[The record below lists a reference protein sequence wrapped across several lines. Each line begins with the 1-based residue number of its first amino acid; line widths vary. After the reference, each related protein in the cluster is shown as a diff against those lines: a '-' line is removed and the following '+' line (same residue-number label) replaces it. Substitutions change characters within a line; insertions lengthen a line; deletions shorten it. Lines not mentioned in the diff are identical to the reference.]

1 MGDADVGVWR
11 SWSFGWAESQVELL
25 DEFSYI
31 QQGFSYS
38 NMRMRQLEEN
48 EDLNRILLHYPF
60 PASNLHLLTF
70 VLFIDERRQY

>member
-11 SWSFGWAESQVELL
+11 TWSLGWAKSQVELL
-25 DEFSYI
+25 DGFSNI

-38 NMRMRQLEEN
+38 NMRMRQFEGN

-60 PASNLHLLTF
+60 PTPDLHFPAF
-70 VLFIDERRQY
+70 VLSVDERRQY